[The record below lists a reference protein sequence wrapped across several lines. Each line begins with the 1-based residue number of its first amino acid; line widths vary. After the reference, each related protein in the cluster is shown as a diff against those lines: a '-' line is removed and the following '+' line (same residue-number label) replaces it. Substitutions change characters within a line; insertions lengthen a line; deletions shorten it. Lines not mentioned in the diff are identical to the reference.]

1 MAKKKTPVTVT
12 IKASRAGGYTVSIDD
27 PGNGPHIKLRKRYV
41 SPWSAKRGAMRKLDA
56 RTRPSSLSG
65 RDWAFS
71 GGYSWVTPDGRDIVF
86 K

>member
-27 PGNGPHIKLRKRYV
+27 PGNGPHIKLRKRYAR
-41 SPWSAKRGAMRKLDA
+41 PYTAKRGALRKLDA
-56 RTRPSSLSG
+56 RTRLGNAIGELKRVGPFV
-65 RDWAFS
+65 WF
-71 GGYSWVTPDGRDIVF
+71 TPDGRDIVF